1 MRRLASAPTAFAP
14 LNNFF
19 SLELLTAD
27 ECAVIVAAAEAHG
40 GWRLRGEH
48 HGHLTNDCAVDSIP
62 ALRWVTERAAALA
75 PALVG
80 AYGVEEPR
88 LDALRIVRYEADG
101 LSSLALH
108 SDGAA
113 LSFVCAL
120 DSDSGG
126 GTYVRVLRQ
135 TFRPDAGHALL
146 FCGRWMHA
154 GAPVRRG
161 ALRYVLTGF
170 FEVSGADDH
179 LARIAE
185 AEARASVAPHR
196 TCQRGWFLSREFAS
210 GDGETRACSC
220 CRAAV
225 AACAVRHRCE
235 CGCGVALCDQC
246 VPTPPPVEPTEN
258 ESYCEFVADITLS
271 DGSRVDGGSTI
282 RKIWRLTLSG
292 APVRLVRCDFDADEA
307 IRSRCLP
314 IAEQR
319 DDGTVDAVC
328 ELVAPTRPGVYRVF
342 FALLSAGSG
351 ERVGGCDELFAD
363 FFVGDAAGW
372 RRNLLRHRYQLG
384 AAYSRSWEAPPAAG
398 CTLVIAFAGA
408 DAALAGRVK
417 GGVPSRELSQSLS
430 RAGAGAA
437 IFVRDAL
444 RSWYLRGVGDDGHD
458 FASVVDTLRREV
470 AAVRPN
476 RVVTLGCSMGGYAA
490 LRAAIEMGADLA
502 IAFAPQVV
510 LEPDE
515 RRRLALPPMVYD
527 HLLEGVANAGEA
539 EGFALMSLIACVAE
553 RGRRATRTELEVHV
567 GELCAGD
574 CAEAELFAAA
584 VAAAEPEA
592 NLACAVVRHPR
603 RGHRLAGEMRESG
616 ELHELLR
623 RAVGDGAA
631 EQGLPESYVGFEG
644 CDDF

>member
-1 MRRLASAPTAFAP
+1 MRRLAAPMPSRRSTI
-14 LNNFF
+14 
-19 SLELLTAD
+19 SLAELLTAD
-27 ECAVIVAAAEAHG
+27 ECAVIVAAARRTAAG
-40 GWRLRGEH
+40 DAREH

-126 GTYVRVLRQ
+126 GTTCACAPDL
-135 TFRPDAGHALL
+135 RPDAGHALL
-146 FCGRWMHA
+146 CGRWMHA

-185 AEARASVAPHR
+185 AEARASVAPYR

-210 GDGETRACSC
+210 GDGVTRACSC

-225 AACAVRHRCE
+225 AASAVRHRCE

-363 FFVGDAAGW
+363 FYVGDTHGW
-372 RRNLLRHRYQLG
+372 RRNLLRQRCQLG

-417 GGVPSRELSQSLS
+417 GGVPSREFSQSLS

>member
-1 MRRLASAPTAFAP
+1 
-14 LNNFF
+14 
-19 SLELLTAD
+19 
-27 ECAVIVAAAEAHG
+27 
-40 GWRLRGEH
+40 
-48 HGHLTNDCAVDSIP
+48 
-62 ALRWVTERAAALA
+62 
-75 PALVG
+75 
-80 AYGVEEPR
+80 
-88 LDALRIVRYEADG
+88 
-101 LSSLALH
+101 
-108 SDGAA
+108 
-113 LSFVCAL
+113 
-120 DSDSGG
+120 
-126 GTYVRVLRQ
+126 
-135 TFRPDAGHALL
+135 
-146 FCGRWMHA
+146 MHA

-161 ALRYVLTGF
+161 AVRYVLTGF
-170 FEVSGADDH
+170 FEASAADEH

-185 AEARASVAPHR
+185 VEARASVAPHR

-292 APVRLVRCDFDADEA
+292 APVRLVRCDFDADET

-314 IAEQR
+314 ISDQC

-372 RRNLLRHRYQLG
+372 RRNLLRQRCQLG
-384 AAYSRSWEAPPAAG
+384 AAYSRSWDAPPAAG

-417 GGVPSRELSQSLS
+417 GGVPSREFSQSLR

-458 FASVVDTLRREV
+458 FASVVDALRREA
-470 AAVRPN
+470 AAVRPK
-476 RVVTLGCSMGGYAA
+476 RVVTLGCLMGGYAA
-490 LRAAIEMGADLA
+490 LRAAIEMGADAA

-539 EGFALMSLIACVAE
+539 EGFALTSLIACVAE

-567 GELCAGD
+567 GEQCRVTARRSS
-574 CAEAELFAAA
+574 CSAA

-592 NLACAVVRHPR
+592 NLACAVVRPR
-603 RGHRLAGEMRESG
+603 RGHRLAGEMRGSG
-616 ELHELLR
+616 ELHDSSAALSATAQRSRGCPRAMWALRLR
-623 RAVGDGAA
+623 RFLNFAITTIRTRHLIGKVGEGARRDERGDPPVVARCLALRAAVAADEREGRGGAA
-631 EQGLPESYVGFEG
+631 ATPGAAIEAALYACRGT
-644 CDDF
+644 